1 MIARKFAELLLAAL
15 IGLAAAPADAAEK
28 PKFLF
33 IGDMPY
39 YDKFMKDEMKLRQF
53 PRLKDVIAPEIV
65 KPKYGFSFLV
75 HYGDFKGKGVPCSEE
90 VFRDAYKKINGLL
103 AGSGPVFYTPGDND
117 WTDCDTP
124 NDLNPKRKM
133 VKAYSELS
141 RLDLLRQIFFIEKPI
156 ELPEKWQYQRQ
167 PGYPENAR
175 WRSDNV
181 QFATLHIVGTN
192 NGRIKIKLDD
202 EAFARAR
209 VDARDQANLDWL
221 EIVFAQART
230 ENNTADAVIIT
241 IQADITKP
249 EGKGACT
256 DGNPGY
262 CHAFDEFIAALISH
276 AGSFKKPVLLVHG
289 DERPY
294 CLDKKFGGKSAL
306 NLWRLN
312 AGGDYWYPLDA
323 TVVTFNVGDAADP
336 FSANGLVD
344 KTKEPEVGCAD

>member
-1 MIARKFAELLLAAL
+1 MLSNRLLWIASLLLATQFW
-15 IGLAAAPADAAEK
+15 LAASESARAQEG

-39 YDKFMKDEMKLRQF
+39 YNDRENPVSESQF
-53 PRLKDVIAPEIV
+53 VWFEEIIAPEIR
-65 KPKYGFSFLV
+65 KSGFKFLI
-75 HYGDFKGKGVPCSEE
+75 HYGDFKSRGIPCSEK
-90 VFRDAYKKINGLL
+90 VFRDNYNEITTLL
-103 AGSGPVFYTPGDND
+103 PGKPVFYTPGDND
-117 WTDCDTP
+117 WTDCDNP
-124 NDLNPKRKM
+124 DDINPKRES

-141 RLDLLRQIFFIEKPI
+141 RLDLLRQIFFIENPLKLST
-156 ELPEKWQYQRQ
+156 EWRYERQ
-167 PGYPENAR
+167 PRYPENAR
-175 WRSDNV
+175 WRSDDV

-202 EAFARAR
+202 EVFARAR

-221 EIVFAQART
+221 EVVFAQART
-230 ENNTADAVIIT
+230 EINTADAVIIT

-289 DERPY
+289 DEFPY
-294 CLDKKFGGKSAL
+294 CLDKKFGGKPAPR
-306 NLWRLN
+306 LWRLN
-312 AGGDYWYPLDA
+312 AGGDFNPPLDA
-323 TVVTFNVGDAADP
+323 TVVTFDSDNEDAP
-336 FSANGLVD
+336 FSVGGLIVVGQTL
-344 KTKEPEVGCAD
+344 TKSC